1 MNRVALDRSARKAGR
16 DSLTSRFPSARF
28 LTMSMANR
36 FTLSV
41 AATIGWTLSWAQSAF
56 A

>member
-1 MNRVALDRSARKAGR
+1 MNRVALDLPTGKAGR
-16 DSLTSRFPSARF
+16 DSLTGRFPSARF

-36 FTLSV
+36 FTVSL
-41 AATIGWTLSWAQSAF
+41 AAAIGWTLSWAQSVF

>member
-1 MNRVALDRSARKAGR
+1 MNRVALERSAGKAGR
-16 DSLTSRFPSARF
+16 DSLTGRFPTATF

-36 FTLSV
+36 FTVSL
-41 AATIGWTLSWAQSAF
+41 AATIGWTLSWAQSVF